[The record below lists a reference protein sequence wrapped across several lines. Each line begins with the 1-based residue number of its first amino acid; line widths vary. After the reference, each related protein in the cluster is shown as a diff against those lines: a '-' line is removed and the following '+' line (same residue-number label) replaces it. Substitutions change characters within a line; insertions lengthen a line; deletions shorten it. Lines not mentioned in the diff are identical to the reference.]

1 MSRLKIIP
9 PEQMTPA
16 QHAAYAEAVAA
27 GTPNGTTGGPYTAW
41 IRTPEFMRLHRETG
55 HYLQHNSLSPRVRQ
69 IVVLRTIKYWGAKF
83 PWSVQVRASLKVGLE
98 QVLIDALEH
107 GETPALASAQEAGA
121 LKFSTELLET
131 KRVSETTYKE
141 TLALFGEA
149 GVVDLVSTIGS
160 FCLTSLTAIAFDIDP
175 PKD

>member
-1 MSRLKIIP
+1 MSRLKIIT
-9 PEQMTPA
+9 PEQMTPE

-41 IRTPEFMRLHRETG
+41 IRTPQFMRLHRETG

-69 IVVLRTIKYWGAKF
+69 LVVLRTIKYWDAKF
-83 PWSVQVRASLKVGLE
+83 PWVAQVRASLKVGLE
-98 QVLIDALEH
+98 QATIDAIGQGH
-107 GETPALASAQEAGA
+107 TPALASAQEASA
-121 LKFSTELLET
+121 LKFCAELLET
-131 KRVSETTYKE
+131 KQLSEATYKE

-160 FCLTSLTAIAFDIDP
+160 FCLTSLTAIAFAIDP
-175 PKD
+175 PKE